1 VFARSLSTAAAASAA
16 SFLTLA
22 GVFPSHRLPVSG
34 FRCYSDTRLSPGGT
48 SEAYVSAQITS
59 AQEDP
64 RVSQPDAD
72 SRRAHRTQAAQ
83 SERPPPAY
91 RLTAGTLNSEQVK
104 ATFREGTR
112 GSGAHAVVVVRPNGL
127 PVRRIGVTV
136 GRRFGSAVRRNRL
149 RRRLREAARELEA
162 ELPMGIDIV
171 CVPRSGALRA
181 PFADIVGSLRTA
193 LREAGTAPRP

>member
-1 VFARSLSTAAAASAA
+1 MWIAR
-16 SFLTLA
+16 
-22 GVFPSHRLPVSG
+22 GVCAQLVHSPGSRQQGSDRPLLPARVLP
-34 FRCYSDTRLSPGGT
+34 CYSEIRLSPGGT
-48 SEAYVSAQITS
+48 SEAHVSAQITS

-83 SERPPPAY
+83 GERPPPAY

-112 GSGAHAVVVVRPNGL
+112 GSGEHAAVVVRPNGL
-127 PVRRIGVTV
+127 SVRRISVTV
-136 GRRFGSAVRRNRL
+136 GRRFGNAVRRNRL
-149 RRRLREAARELEA
+149 RRRMREAARELEA

-171 CVPRSGALRA
+171 CMPRGGALRA
-181 PFADIVGSLRTA
+181 PFADIVRSLRIA
-193 LREAGTAPRP
+193 LRETGTAPP